1 MKLLTVRLSDRD
13 AQRVAALCHQGVGI
27 SSLVR
32 EAIARQSNRRNGL
45 IRKPSDVERVLK
57 GIYERYPDGKSEKQ
71 PKIDLTDRQIMARAI
86 RKRLSHK
93 SK

>member
-1 MKLLTVRLSDRD
+1 MKMLTVRLSEQD
-13 AQRVAALCHQGVGI
+13 AQRVAALRHQGVEI

-32 EAIARQSNRRNGL
+32 EAIARQSNGRNGL

-57 GIYERYPDGKSEKQ
+57 GIYERYQDGRGEKQ
-71 PKIDLTDRQIMARAI
+71 PKIDLRDRQAVARAI
-86 RKRLSHK
+86 RKRLRRK